1 MCLMFNKCLNDSE
14 QVNKIVYNELS
25 FISIKIYI
33 LIAQTIEVYVELLP
47 GDLSALRTEAY
58 ALYRIAYPQ
67 HRHPLAGDVAPLARM
82 CRGYSSRRNLARP
95 YIGT

>member
-33 LIAQTIEVYVELLP
+33 LIAQTIEVYVSCSQVIFTSCARKPMLSTASLIPSIDTPSRVMWHLSRGCVEAIAP
-47 GDLSALRTEAY
+47 GV
-58 ALYRIAYPQ
+58 I
-67 HRHPLAGDVAPLARM
+67 
-82 CRGYSSRRNLARP
+82 SRDH
-95 YIGT
+95 T